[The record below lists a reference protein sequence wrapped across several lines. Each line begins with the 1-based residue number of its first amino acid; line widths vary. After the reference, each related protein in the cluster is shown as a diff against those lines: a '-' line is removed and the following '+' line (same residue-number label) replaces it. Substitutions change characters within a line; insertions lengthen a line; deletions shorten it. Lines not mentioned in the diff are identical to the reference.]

1 MGKGAPGVGGG
12 QCSGGSTPSRR
23 TRFSDAIFR
32 LELTGICAQ
41 STSDRAAP
49 ADFSVPVRT
58 IIAGTLWKNATQMPA
73 MIARLAAGA
82 EQQPLVA
89 EIANQVLEDAV
100 GLQRRELEMEV
111 PVALH
116 QEVGV
121 PLRLPT
127 RVG

>member
-41 STSDRAAP
+41 STSERAAP

-58 IIAGTLWKNATQMPA
+58 IIAGTLWKNATRCQQI
-73 MIARLAAGA
+73 IARLTAGA

-89 EIANQVLEDAV
+89 ESFHEVFEDAV

-111 PVALH
+111 AVALH